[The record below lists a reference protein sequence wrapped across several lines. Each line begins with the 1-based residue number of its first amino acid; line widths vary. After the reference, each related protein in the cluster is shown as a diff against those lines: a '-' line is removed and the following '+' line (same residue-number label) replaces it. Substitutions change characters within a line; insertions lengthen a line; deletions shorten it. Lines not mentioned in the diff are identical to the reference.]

1 MKKSMIAA
9 AVVATAFAA
18 SANAGWFTIT
28 NNTGNGTGT
37 LPASGSVM
45 DVSGTAVGQP
55 GTDSLQTFSLADFN
69 SVSSLIGLGTLASDT
84 IHYFGMENNASGPAF
99 FGFAYKASASISLNV
114 NLDSTWGNPDGIGA
128 ISGLMNGT
136 NGPGTVGAYAGG
148 VFSSTSP
155 VTLVA
160 GDIMIAVFGNLYP
173 GSAIS
178 GSISRS
184 AGTTGTFG
192 INYLSFDG
200 SNYVS
205 MGSQTGATASNLNIA
220 TYAVPV
226 PAPALLAGAGLV
238 GAAALRRRM
247 SKKA

>member
-18 SANAGWFTIT
+18 TANAGWFTIT

-37 LPASGSVM
+37 LPTSGSQM
-45 DVSGTAVGQP
+45 DVANTALAQP
-55 GTDSLQTFSLADFN
+55 GTDTLQTFSAGDFG
-69 SVSSLIGLGTLASDT
+69 SVATLIGLSSLASDT
-84 IHYFGMENNASGPAF
+84 IHYFGMENTVGGPAF
-99 FGFAYKASASISLNV
+99 FGFAYKATASISLNV
-114 NLDSTWGNPDGIGA
+114 NLDSTWGNPDGSGA
-128 ISGLMNGT
+128 ISGLYNGT
-136 NGPGTVGAYAGG
+136 NGPSAVGAYAGG

-155 VTLVA
+155 VTLVS
-160 GDIMIAVFGNLYP
+160 GDEMIVVFGNLYA

-184 AGTTGTFG
+184 AGSSGTFG
-192 INYLSFDG
+192 INYLSYNG
-200 SNYVS
+200 SSYVS
-205 MGSQTGATASNLNIA
+205 LGSQTGATASNLNIA

-247 SKKA
+247 TKKA